1 MEGETMHLCSLVRH
15 RVLAGWMAGC
25 LLLIDDIGIDIDIG
39 IVIGCIGGV
48 DILTVG
54 KKGAN
59 EPTSAN

>member
-1 MEGETMHLCSLVRH
+1 MHLCSLVRH

-25 LLLIDDIGIDIDIG
+25 LLLIDDIDIG
-39 IVIGCIGGV
+39 IGIGCIGGA

>member
-1 MEGETMHLCSLVRH
+1 MHLCSLVRH

-25 LLLIDDIGIDIDIG
+25 LLLIDDIDIGIDIG
-39 IVIGCIGGV
+39 IGCIGGV